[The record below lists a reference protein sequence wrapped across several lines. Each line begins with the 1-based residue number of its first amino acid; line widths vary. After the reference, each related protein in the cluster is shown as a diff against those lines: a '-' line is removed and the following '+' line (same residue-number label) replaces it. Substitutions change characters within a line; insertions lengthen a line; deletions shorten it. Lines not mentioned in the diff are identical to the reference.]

1 MVAAN
6 SYVFLLGLAVGTS
19 LLGFGM
25 LLGYWLGRKTP
36 GGDPLD
42 RQQFLSFLQNL
53 SSWTSEYSGD
63 VSRYQS
69 QLTALDEKFRSS
81 AAPTREEMLQTLQQ
95 IMDANRQLQSRL
107 DNAEQKLEV
116 QTDQIS
122 SYLTEARTDGLTGLL
137 NRKAFDK
144 ALDGLFGD
152 WEGREQPFSMG
163 MLDVDHFKQIN
174 DTYGHPAGD
183 AVLRQVSALLQ
194 SELRQE
200 VCVARYGG
208 EEFAVLSRST
218 GEQTAAAL
226 DRVRHSISQ
235 LQITHDAHVIRV
247 SLSAGAAQ
255 IEADDK
261 IGMLVRRADEALYAA
276 KLGGR
281 NRVYRHDGTM
291 CHLVTKGATQAAN
304 SAQASELSSHAADAS
319 QTANELSQAQA
330 ADSKIADRLQ
340 RIVEEESRR
349 LVRR

>member
-1 MVAAN
+1 MAAN

-19 LLGFGM
+19 LLGFGI
-25 LLGYWLGRKTP
+25 LLGYWLAKKTP
-36 GGDPLD
+36 GGDPVD

-69 QLTALDEKFRSS
+69 QLTAIDEKFRSS
-81 AAPTREEMLQTLQQ
+81 SAPPPEEMLRTLQQ
-95 IMDANRQLQSRL
+95 IMTANRQLQSRL
-107 DNAEQKLEV
+107 DSAEQKLEV

-122 SYLTEARTDGLTGLL
+122 SYLTEARTDGLTALL

-152 WEGREQPFSMG
+152 WEKKGQSFSMG
-163 MLDVDHFKQIN
+163 MIDIDHFKQIN

-194 SELRQE
+194 SELGKE

-208 EEFAVLSRST
+208 EEFSVLSLST
-218 GEQTAAAL
+218 GEQIAAAL
-226 DRVRHSISQ
+226 DRVRELISQ
-235 LQITHDAHVIRV
+235 LQVTHDAHTISV
-247 SLSAGAAQ
+247 SLSAGSAQ
-255 IEADDK
+255 IEASDK

-281 NRVYRHDGTM
+281 NRVYRHDGTV
-291 CHLVTKGATQAAN
+291 CHLVTQGAPRAAN
-304 SAQASELSSHAADAS
+304 PAQPSTQLSLATDLAE
-319 QTANELSQAQA
+319 TANELSQAQA
-330 ADSKIADRLQ
+330 ASVKIADRLQ

>member
-1 MVAAN
+1 
-6 SYVFLLGLAVGTS
+6 
-19 LLGFGM
+19 
-25 LLGYWLGRKTP
+25 
-36 GGDPLD
+36 
-42 RQQFLSFLQNL
+42 
-53 SSWTSEYSGD
+53 
-63 VSRYQS
+63 
-69 QLTALDEKFRSS
+69 
-81 AAPTREEMLQTLQQ
+81 
-95 IMDANRQLQSRL
+95 MDANRQLQTRL
-107 DNAEQKLEV
+107 ESAEQKLDV

-144 ALDGLFGD
+144 ALDGLFGN
-152 WEGREQPFSMG
+152 WVAQEQPFSMG
-163 MLDVDHFKQIN
+163 MLDIDHFKQIN

-194 SELRQE
+194 SELGQE

-208 EEFAVLSRST
+208 EEFAVLSLST
-218 GEQTAAAL
+218 GEQTAAVL
-226 DRVRHSISQ
+226 DRVRNLISQ
-235 LQITHDAHVIRV
+235 LQITHDAHVISV
-247 SLSAGAAQ
+247 SISAGAAQ

-261 IGMLVRRADEALYAA
+261 IGVLVRRADEALYAA

-281 NRVYRHDGTM
+281 NRVYRYDGTM
-291 CHLVTKGATQAAN
+291 CHLVTKGATRAAE
-304 SAQASELSSHAADAS
+304 QSSLAADAS